1 MKPENDETEE
11 DYETGWDSKEI
22 RNIDETRMKKKYWTP
37 KRRATQDWS
46 HLVTFT
52 CNVCNLGNYLS
63 LYSM

>member
-11 DYETGWDSKEI
+11 DYEPGWDSKEF
-22 RNIDETRMKKKYWTP
+22 RSIDETRMKKKYWTP

-63 LYSM
+63 LDFI